1 MRANIKKQKQK
12 KKTLFND
19 VYVLNVVNT
28 DIQILQSCNYPK
40 ILNEEDKQAA
50 KPKEC

>member
-1 MRANIKKQKQK
+1 MRANIKKK
-12 KKTLFND
+12 KLFNDD

-50 KPKEC
+50 TLKEY